1 VARLP
6 GEALLPILFDFVV
19 FVLVPR
25 GATLT
30 GFGPLVAGAR
40 APRPHKYGTFDRMS
54 AELHHL
60 REQRDAF
67 DVLAEALGTP
77 DG

>member
-6 GEALLPILFDFVV
+6 GEALLLIFFDFVV

-30 GFGPLVAGAR
+30 GFGLLATGA
-40 APRPHKYGTFDRMS
+40 
-54 AELHHL
+54 
-60 REQRDAF
+60 
-67 DVLAEALGTP
+67 
-77 DG
+77 